1 MIKMLKTILT
11 NTKKYL
17 KIFAAVL
24 IVFAGSLATVFYLTH
39 EISFSS
45 VLIGLAGFIVLSPA
59 MYAYIKWFDNMF
71 GK

>member
-1 MIKMLKTILT
+1 MRTKDEVLEDMIQC
-11 NTKKYL
+11 Y
-17 KIFAAVL
+17 AD
-24 IVFAGSLATVFYLTH
+24 LTH
-39 EISFSS
+39 AISFSS